1 VFHSQLTVSVV
12 INNPWFGSTI
22 YPNSVVFFDTPC
34 YSVRTDAIFSAK
46 MPHHQCFHNCI
57 NCGKVAVIFA
67 ITKMPFFFDHQDLPK
82 FTDAQRYVGL
92 EDNFQQR
99 VAFYLDLQRDCLYF
113 HTPNGGK
120 RYGREGAKLQRM
132 GVKSGVPDILILTQ
146 RKGYAG
152 LAIELKVG
160 RNTPTDTQKD
170 FLRRLHELNYLTFVS
185 WSLDEVVALIDWY
198 FEKSKK

>member
-1 VFHSQLTVSVV
+1 
-12 INNPWFGSTI
+12 
-22 YPNSVVFFDTPC
+22 
-34 YSVRTDAIFSAK
+34 
-46 MPHHQCFHNCI
+46 
-57 NCGKVAVIFA
+57 
-67 ITKMPFFFDHQDLPK
+67 MPFFRPDKNLPI
-82 FTDAQRYVGL
+82 FLHTARYVGK
-92 EDNFQQR
+92 EDDFQQR
-99 VAFYLDLQRDCLYF
+99 VAFYLDLTKDCLYF

-146 RKGYAG
+146 RKGYSG

-160 RNTPTDTQKD
+160 RNTPTDTQKE